1 MTYRTRYQ
9 AAKIKARR
17 NEDEDEELR
26 ELLRRS
32 QVDLEESLPHAK
44 QEYMGRLELR
54 PVTWRREPD
63 DEVFVT
69 KINLKR
75 NKPQDEIPEF
85 ICLCLCGSNLV
96 LWKARRRQMG
106 ITHARVPTPSVEQI
120 LNI

>member
-9 AAKIKARR
+9 AAKIKAR
-17 NEDEDEELR
+17 EDKDEDEELR

-32 QVDLEESLPHAK
+32 QDDLEESLPHAK

-54 PVTWRREPD
+54 PVTWRREPN

-75 NKPQDEIPEF
+75 NKPQDEIPEC
-85 ICLCLCGSNLV
+85 ICLCLCGSDLF
-96 LWKARRRQMG
+96 LWKAKRRQMG
-106 ITHARVPTPSVEQI
+106 ITHARVLTPSVEQI
-120 LNI
+120 